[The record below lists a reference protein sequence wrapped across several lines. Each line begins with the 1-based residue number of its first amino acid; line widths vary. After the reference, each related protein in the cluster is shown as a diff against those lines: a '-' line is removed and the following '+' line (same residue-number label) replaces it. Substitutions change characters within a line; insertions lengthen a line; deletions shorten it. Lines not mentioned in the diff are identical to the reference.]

1 MNKLLK
7 FVGGVLAFPLEITVS
22 TTNLVLLPIKCLRH
36 WLKGYGQY
44 NKTYWNFTKHIFK
57 KTLEAIKRDEKPALH
72 LYICYTDDQQYI
84 LLLNEPTN
92 PIIFSGFRN

>member
-7 FVGGVLAFPLEITVS
+7 FVGGVLALPFEITINA
-22 TTNLVLLPIKCLRH
+22 TNLVLLPIKCLRH
-36 WLKGYGQY
+36 WLKGYGHY
-44 NKTYWNFTKHIFK
+44 NKTYWKFAKQLFK
-57 KTLEAIKRDEKPALH
+57 KALEVIKRGEKPTLH
-72 LYICYTDDQQYI
+72 RYICYIDDQQYL

>member
-7 FVGGVLAFPLEITVS
+7 FVGGVLALPFEITIN
-22 TTNLVLLPIKCLRH
+22 TTNLVLLPIKCLRN

-44 NKTYWNFTKHIFK
+44 NKTYWNFTKQLLK
-57 KTLEAIKRDEKPALH
+57 KTWEAIKRGEKPTLH
-72 LYICYTDDQQYI
+72 RYLCYTDDQQYLI
-84 LLLNEPTN
+84 LLNKPTN

>member
-7 FVGGVLAFPLEITVS
+7 FVGGVLALPLEITVL

-36 WLKGYGQY
+36 WLRGYGQY
-44 NKTYWNFTKHIFK
+44 NKTYWKFAKHAFK
-57 KTLEAIKRDEKPALH
+57 KAWESIKRGEKPTLH
-72 LYICYTDDQQYI
+72 HYLCYTDDQQYFI
-84 LLLNEPTN
+84 LLNKPTN

>member
-7 FVGGVLAFPLEITVS
+7 FVGRVLALPFEITIF

-36 WLKGYGQY
+36 WLKGYGHY
-44 NKTYWNFTKHIFK
+44 NKTYWKFAKHAFK
-57 KTLEAIKRDEKPALH
+57 KAWEAIKRGEKPTLH
-72 LYICYTDDQQYI
+72 QYGVYMDDQQY
-84 LLLNEPTN
+84 LVLLNEIKN